1 MIRQPGQPLRHF
13 AELLINMQIQIQIP
27 AGRAAQ
33 QIFHG
38 GGVPVGGVDE
48 AAQQA
53 ALPAVGDRAGNGLG
67 FHRILKQGQRDQ
79 RHPLQGDAAGIEAG
93 DLLPGVRRVGGKPV
107 DMAAQMGHAIR
118 CRPGQRG
125 GRPTLNICP
134 GPVSAIL
141 VHGVDRRQQSG
152 LRRTAAFN
160 GECLVQMGMGF
171 HQAGERQGS
180 RQVPQAGSRLV
191 GWGQCGNPAV
201 AKGQVRQQRLTV
213 GPRRPAVGQRPGRE
227 SGAADTGERRARGG
241 ERHRQSPHRS
251 KTRPGDFARE
261 QQSVIWSLPAFSSA
275 VSTLSR
281 CSGIPSR
288 TPVIQEPHIPCSQE
302 SITSTPACC
311 NT

>member
-1 MIRQPGQPLRHF
+1 MKPPSRQRSPLL
-13 AELLINMQIQIQIP
+13 ATV
-27 AGRAAQ
+27 RAMASACASSRNKGSG
-33 QIFHG
+33 ISATRS
-38 GGVPVGGVDE
+38 VMPTVSR
-48 AAQQA
+48 
-53 ALPAVGDRAGNGLG
+53 RAISC
-67 FHRILKQGQRDQ
+67 R
-79 RHPLQGDAAGIEAG
+79 
-93 DLLPGVRRVGGKPV
+93 VRRVGGKPV

-125 GRPTLNICP
+125 GRPTLNIRP

-141 VHGVDRRQQSG
+141 VHGVDCRQQPG

-171 HQAGERQGS
+171 HRAGERQAPASPTGRESAGRLGS
-180 RQVPQAGSRLV
+180 MRRSGRRERPGPPAAVHRWPASASRR
-191 GWGQCGNPAV
+191 A
-201 AKGQVRQQRLTV
+201 A
-213 GPRRPAVGQRPGRE
+213 PGRE
-227 SGAADTGERRARGG
+227 SGAADTGERRTRGG

-288 TPVIQEPHIPCSQE
+288 TPVIHDPHIPCSQE

>member
-1 MIRQPGQPLRHF
+1 MKPPSRQRSPLLATVR
-13 AELLINMQIQIQIP
+13 AMASLAP
-27 AGRAAQ
+27 AR
-33 QIFHG
+33 
-38 GGVPVGGVDE
+38 E
-48 AAQQA
+48 T
-53 ALPAVGDRAGNGLG
+53 
-67 FHRILKQGQRDQ
+67 GQRDQ
-79 RHPLQGDAAGIEAG
+79 RHPLQGEADGIEAG

-125 GRPTLNICP
+125 GRSALNIRP

-141 VHGVDRRQQSG
+141 MHGVDRRQQPG
-152 LRRTAAFN
+152 LRWTAAFN
-160 GECLVQMGMGF
+160 SECLVQMGMGF
-171 HQAGERQGS
+171 HPAGERQGS
-180 RQVPQAGSRLV
+180 RQSHRPGVGWSVGVSAAIRLSRKARSASSGSPLACVGQPSGSAQAGSR
-191 GWGQCGNPAV
+191 A
-201 AKGQVRQQRLTV
+201 RLIPV
-213 GPRRPAVGQRPGRE
+213 
-227 SGAADTGERRARGG
+227 SGAQEE

>member
-1 MIRQPGQPLRHF
+1 MP
-13 AELLINMQIQIQIP
+13 
-27 AGRAAQ
+27 
-33 QIFHG
+33 
-38 GGVPVGGVDE
+38 PVGGSVS
-48 AAQQA
+48 
-53 ALPAVGDRAGNGLG
+53 VSGRGS
-67 FHRILKQGQRDQ
+67 
-79 RHPLQGDAAGIEAG
+79 
-93 DLLPGVRRVGGKPV
+93 DLLPGVRRVGVKPV

-125 GRPTLNICP
+125 GRSALNIRP

-141 VHGVDRRQQSG
+141 MHGVDRRQQPG
-152 LRRTAAFN
+152 LRWTAAFN

-191 GWGQCGNPAV
+191 GWGQCGEPAV
-201 AKGQVRQQRLTV
+201 AKGQVRQQRFTV
-213 GPRRPAVGQRPGRE
+213 GLRRPAVGQRPGRE

>member
-1 MIRQPGQPLRHF
+1 
-13 AELLINMQIQIQIP
+13 
-27 AGRAAQ
+27 
-33 QIFHG
+33 
-38 GGVPVGGVDE
+38 
-48 AAQQA
+48 
-53 ALPAVGDRAGNGLG
+53 
-67 FHRILKQGQRDQ
+67 
-79 RHPLQGDAAGIEAG
+79 
-93 DLLPGVRRVGGKPV
+93 
-107 DMAAQMGHAIR
+107 MGHAIR

-125 GRPTLNICP
+125 GRSALNIRPDQCRRSSCMAWIAGSSPACAGRQRSIVNVLSRWAWGSTRPGSVRAPASPTGRESAGRLGSVWRSGRRERP
-134 GPVSAIL
+134 GPPAAVHRWPASAS
-141 VHGVDRRQQSG
+141 RR
-152 LRRTAAFN
+152 AA
-160 GECLVQMGMGF
+160 
-171 HQAGERQGS
+171 
-180 RQVPQAGSRLV
+180 
-191 GWGQCGNPAV
+191 
-201 AKGQVRQQRLTV
+201 
-213 GPRRPAVGQRPGRE
+213 PGRE